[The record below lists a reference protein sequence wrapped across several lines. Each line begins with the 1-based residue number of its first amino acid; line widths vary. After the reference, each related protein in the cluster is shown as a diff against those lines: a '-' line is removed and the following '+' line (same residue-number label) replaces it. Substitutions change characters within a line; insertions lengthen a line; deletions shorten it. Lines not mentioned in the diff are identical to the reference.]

1 MLRQRNVEAVRM
13 SPRRRTP
20 NTMPH
25 TVSRLANRLADCA
38 VIVRILTIRNVS
50 RWFAATD
57 QAEKNR
63 SVKNVLL
70 QKEGHYANSRSKG

>member
-1 MLRQRNVEAVRM
+1 MPLRKRI
-13 SPRRRTP
+13 P

-25 TVSRLANRLADCA
+25 TVSRLADQA
-38 VIVRILTIRNVS
+38 VIVRILAIRNGS
-50 RWFAATD
+50 RWFATSD

-70 QKEGHYANSRSKG
+70 EKEEHDANSTTRFP